1 MKLTT
6 SRKGLFAAVLA
17 TGAMTAGLVAGPAAA
32 QQQNGLVN
40 LAVTDVNV
48 QLPIALAANV
58 CDVNVGVLAELER
71 AGGARCDATAESMAT
86 GGKGDRDGTAGSDTQ
101 QDGLVNVF
109 ISDVNVQV
117 PISIAANVCDL
128 NVGVLAQMLRFG
140 GANCD
145 ADAAADATR

>member
-1 MKLTT
+1 MKLTN
-6 SRKGLFAAVLA
+6 SRKSLFAAVLA
-17 TGAMTAGLVAGPAAA
+17 TGALTAGLAAGPASA

-71 AGGARCDATAESMAT
+71 AGGATCNATADSMAT
-86 GGKGDRDGTAGSDTQ
+86 GGKGARDGTAGSDTQ

-117 PISIAANVCDL
+117 PIAIAANVCDL
-128 NVGVLAQMLRFG
+128 NVGVLAQMTRFG

-145 ADAAADATR
+145 ADADADATR